1 MNHRPIIPLLLSVT
15 VLLLATVSP
24 VGAFSTPTIR
34 SATPRIARNRLYAS
48 SSDNKVAPSNNNSEL
63 KTELLKHIETLVSCR
78 NIVIISLQGA
88 ITCLNTTHITY
99 TAMACICTAQLP
111 NSAKLKTGMV
121 ISQLIS
127 V

>member
-48 SSDNKVAPSNNNSEL
+48 SSDNKVGADNSEL
-63 KTELLKHIETLVSCR
+63 KTELLKHIETLVSRR
-78 NIVIISLQGA
+78 NIISLQGA
-88 ITCLNTTHITY
+88 ITCLNTTHISIPQWPAY
-99 TAMACICTAQLP
+99 VPRNYPIAQ
-111 NSAKLKTGMV
+111 N
-121 ISQLIS
+121 
-127 V
+127 

>member
-34 SATPRIARNRLYAS
+34 SVTPRIARNILYAS

-63 KTELLKHIETLVSCR
+63 KTELLKHIETLVSRR
-78 NIVIISLQGA
+78 NIISLQGA
-88 ITCLNTTHITY
+88 ITCLNTTHISIPQWPAY
-99 TAMACICTAQLP
+99 VPRNYPIAQ
-111 NSAKLKTGMV
+111 N
-121 ISQLIS
+121 
-127 V
+127 